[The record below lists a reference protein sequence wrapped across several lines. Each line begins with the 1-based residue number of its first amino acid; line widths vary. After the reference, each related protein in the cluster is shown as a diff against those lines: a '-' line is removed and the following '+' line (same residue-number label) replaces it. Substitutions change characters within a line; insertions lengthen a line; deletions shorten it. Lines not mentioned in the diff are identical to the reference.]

1 MATYTSFS
9 ELKDEQLEYGDTVQ
23 FTINGEELDY
33 FVDHCCL
40 VDTKHT
46 SNALIFEKLGISDKN
61 AYASHKYRYSIQWGK
76 GDTSWPEYQSDDY
89 SAATKLVCDLFQKC
103 EIELAQYKKGE
114 EVIVKDCYDFEC
126 HEYDYPFTFT
136 NEMLRAFGGKKVT
149 IAKVTISTEC
159 SKRKCYT
166 EGYKYEIIEDKGK
179 YAWSAAMFLGKA
191 KEFKKTKDHAFSF
204 TKKDIPKHCHYHPY
218 VIDQALIE
226 FSKGINPRIT
236 SMRDAFEIC
245 INEPVSEW
253 FTWKDTT
260 QDYAYWQNI
269 FNNPSFVPSYYIPT
283 YFIEELP
290 IDVEELVEYC
300 KKDISN
306 AIAYCSSKTSCNSIE
321 IPCSYEEVKLSIKKK
336 KVHF

>member
-1 MATYTSFS
+1 MHFLL
-9 ELKDEQLEYGDTVQ
+9 LK
-23 FTINGEELDY
+23 
-33 FVDHCCL
+33 
-40 VDTKHT
+40 K
-46 SNALIFEKLGISDKN
+46 IFQNI
-61 AYASHKYRYSIQWGK
+61 
-76 GDTSWPEYQSDDY
+76 
-89 SAATKLVCDLFQKC
+89 
-103 EIELAQYKKGE
+103 
-114 EVIVKDCYDFEC
+114 VI
-126 HEYDYPFTFT
+126 
-136 NEMLRAFGGKKVT
+136 
-149 IAKVTISTEC
+149 
-159 SKRKCYT
+159 
-166 EGYKYEIIEDKGK
+166 II
-179 YAWSAAMFLGKA
+179 
-191 KEFKKTKDHAFSF
+191 H
-204 TKKDIPKHCHYHPY
+204 

-290 IDVEELVEYC
+290 IDAEELVEYC
-300 KKDISN
+300 KKDISDT
-306 AIAYCSSKTSCNSIE
+306 IAYCSSKTSCNSME